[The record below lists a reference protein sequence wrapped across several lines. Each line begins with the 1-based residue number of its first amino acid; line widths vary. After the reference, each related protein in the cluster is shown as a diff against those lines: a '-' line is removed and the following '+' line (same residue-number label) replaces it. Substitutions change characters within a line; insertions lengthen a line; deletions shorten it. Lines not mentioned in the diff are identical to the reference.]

1 MWGLGFEGF
10 RSGVRVRDLG
20 FRNFGRLGLGD
31 FMCRISTDGLKIQKP
46 KIKISPRWWWVVV
59 VVPTVIVICMSL

>member
-1 MWGLGFEGF
+1 MGFRGLGVWVRGKGSGF
-10 RSGVRVRDLG
+10 RVQEFWAIRVRV
-20 FRNFGRLGLGD
+20 
-31 FMCRISTDGLKIQKP
+31 KIQKP